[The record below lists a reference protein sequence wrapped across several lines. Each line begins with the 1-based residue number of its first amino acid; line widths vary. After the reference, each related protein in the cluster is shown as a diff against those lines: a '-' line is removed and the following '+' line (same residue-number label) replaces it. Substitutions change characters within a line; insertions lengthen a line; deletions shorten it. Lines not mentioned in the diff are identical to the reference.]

1 MNGIKS
7 FSFHPEYFEL
17 IDNLSTAEEKGEVL
31 LAILEYVFYDKEP
44 KLDGM
49 SRAVFNNLK
58 KNLDFSKA
66 QSNRRRKNQIE
77 TELKPNQNRIRTE
90 QEPNENRIETDI
102 YIINN
107 REDNI
112 DRDRD
117 RGMGEEKEE
126 GKEEEKENIYRQIVE
141 YLNSK
146 LNSKYKY
153 TSKLTRSKINARL
166 NEGYKLDDFIVVIDK
181 KVDEWKGTEFEKYL
195 CPDTLFGTKFEK
207 YLNQK
212 IVDKP
217 TGKEKNVKKFQEYQQ
232 REYENMDEFYD
243 DL

>member
-49 SRAVFNNLK
+49 SRAVFNNLR

-66 QSNRRRKNQIE
+66 QSNKRRKNQIE
-77 TELKPNQNRIRTE
+77 TKQEPNQN
-90 QEPNENRIETDI
+90 QIETDI

-112 DRDRD
+112 DRNRD
-117 RGMGEEKEE
+117 RGMGEEKEK
-126 GKEEEKENIYRQIVE
+126 GKEEEKEDTDDTSSLAEISKTIID

-146 LNSKYKY
+146 TSSKYRSN
-153 TSKLTRSKINARL
+153 SKLTQSKINARL
-166 NEGYKLDDFIVVIDK
+166 NEGYNLDDFIAVIDK
-181 KVDEWKGTEFEKYL
+181 KADEWIGTEFEKYL
-195 CPDTLFGTKFEK
+195 CPETLFGTKFEK

-217 TGKEKNVKKFQEYQQ
+217 IGKEKNVKRFQNYSNK
-232 REYENMDEFYD
+232 REYDDLDEFYD

>member
-77 TELKPNQNRIRTE
+77 TELKPNQNRIKTE
-90 QEPNENRIETDI
+90 QEPNKNRIKTDI

-126 GKEEEKENIYRQIVE
+126 GKEEEKEEKIQIIE
-141 YLNSK
+141 YLNNK
-146 LNSKYKY
+146 LGTKYRANSKS
-153 TSKLTRSKINARL
+153 TQAKLNARL
-166 NEGYKLDDFIVVIDK
+166 NEGYNLDDFIAVIDK
-181 KVDEWKGTEFEKYL
+181 KADEWIGTEFEKYL
-195 CPDTLFGTKFEK
+195 CPETLFGTKFEK

-217 TGKEKNVKKFQEYQQ
+217 IGKEKNVKKFQDYSNK
-232 REYENMDEFYD
+232 RDYDDFDEFYD